1 MRTRNNVYLKCFENF
16 YLKLFFFH
24 FAYALLSLI
33 YKLNGRY
40 KVLKHFMTMKY
51 GVARK
56 F

>member
-1 MRTRNNVYLKCFENF
+1 MRTRNNVYLKCFENV

-24 FAYALLSLI
+24 FAYALFFLI
-33 YKLNGRY
+33 YKLNERY
-40 KVLKHFMTMKY
+40 KVLKRFMTMKY